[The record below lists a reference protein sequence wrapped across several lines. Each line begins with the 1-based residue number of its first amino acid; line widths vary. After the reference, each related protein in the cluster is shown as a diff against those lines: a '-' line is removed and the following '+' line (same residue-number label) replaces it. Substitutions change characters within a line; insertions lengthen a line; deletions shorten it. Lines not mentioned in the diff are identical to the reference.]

1 MYCAEC
7 GTANPIGAETCE
19 VCGSPLGASSGDMN
33 CHVCGA
39 PVEEHDRFCRA
50 CGQSQSGAA
59 AGRFEPGPS
68 FVDDSA
74 LQVDPTELPPWLRD
88 MTVSASQNGNGHETI
103 HAPAS
108 DASDN
113 LPPWLD
119 SAPPANGTGRGAP
132 QMSQPSWSA
141 PAQPHVESAE
151 TFSLISEDDLPEWL
165 RALGDQEF
173 ETEQPPIQTAS
184 PISASPQPVATIAP
198 TVSRAWLSRSRDIE
212 PQPEE
217 EDVAGDFEPLE
228 SGPTAG
234 LKRKTAPQT
243 DELSPLDVD
252 ESVQPMNREPDQ
264 EPSKSNPARVRVL
277 MFSIVVLLVVV
288 LGYFAISN
296 FL

>member
-7 GTANPIGAETCE
+7 GTANAIGAETCE
-19 VCGSPLGASSGDMN
+19 VCGSPLGPSSGDMN

-50 CGQSQSGAA
+50 CGQSRSGAA

-68 FVDDSA
+68 FVDDAA
-74 LQVDPTELPPWLRD
+74 LEVDPSELPPWLRE
-88 MTVSASQNGNGHETI
+88 MTEAASPNGNSHE
-103 HAPAS
+103 HVRAPATQNS
-108 DASDN
+108 EK

-119 SAPPANGTGRGAP
+119 AVPPANGSNRGAP
-132 QMSQPSWSA
+132 QFQQPTWSA
-141 PAQPHVESAE
+141 PTHPQVEPAE

-173 ETEQPPIQTAS
+173 ESEQQPVQPAPTFA
-184 PISASPQPVATIAP
+184 ASPQPVATIAP
-198 TVSRAWLSRSRDIE
+198 TVSRAWLSRARDVE
-212 PQPEE
+212 PDPEVE
-217 EDVAGDFEPLE
+217 VAADFEPLE

-234 LKRKTAPQT
+234 LKRKAAPQT

-252 ESVQPMNREPDQ
+252 ESVQPMTREPVAAAT
-264 EPSKSNPARVRVL
+264 SSSSARTRML
-277 MFSIVVLLVVV
+277 MLGIVVLLVVI